1 MITKVNTMDTN
12 HTLTNNFFSEMY
24 EKKLRRTDYE
34 ALKWGKRGGKVRG
47 KGKEEVW
54 RDENGWNE
62 EVVWKCEMR
71 GLTGMEICMSED
83 GFG

>member
-34 ALKWGKRGGKVRG
+34 ALK
-47 KGKEEVW
+47 
-54 RDENGWNE
+54 
-62 EVVWKCEMR
+62 
-71 GLTGMEICMSED
+71 
-83 GFG
+83 